1 MISAFEAHSTKKHP
15 RGYGQGRV
23 PRGGDPTGERGR
35 SSLPLQGE
43 ESILGI
49 PQIYKC
55 HLCAWKGHLEEVT
68 LE

>member
-1 MISAFEAHSTKKHP
+1 MPLRHTALRSIQEGMVREGFPEVETLQEKEA
-15 RGYGQGRV
+15 GV
-23 PRGGDPTGERGR
+23 
-35 SSLPLQGE
+35 LPLQGE